1 MFCLLD
7 LSLSHPGYGL
17 VKERKSPGV
26 TLARDDTQADVT
38 NAVDDT
44 PTQALHLSHH
54 HQIRHLSK
62 RSLTFALF
70 VDNLRFQPQ
79 LFTGLGAQLYSVG

>member
-1 MFCLLD
+1 MFCLLGK
-7 LSLSHPGYGL
+7 SLSHPGYGL
-17 VKERKSPGV
+17 VSERRSPDA
-26 TLARDDTQADVT
+26 TLASDDPTTDVT
-38 NAVDDT
+38 VAVGDT
-44 PTQALHLSHH
+44 PAQALHLSHNP
-54 HQIRHLSK
+54 QNKHLNK